1 MGEADDEDEGEVNV
15 DGVVDEDEG
24 KGVSAEASVVSEV
37 VVVVAAAVDVVPL
50 AHVVATVETTAA
62 RKSLLI

>member
-37 VVVVAAAVDVVPL
+37 VVVAAAVDVVPL